1 MSNFHKLAIALCAI
15 GIATLL
21 SFPASAGEDLG
32 LGCIVTPEE
41 IAGWDI
47 DIRTDGKG
55 LPAGEGDFAKGEEV
69 YMERCAHCHGEF
81 GYGGGSRYPQLV
93 GGDGT
98 LATDDPRKTVGSYWP
113 YATTV
118 FDYVRRAMPFGEAQS
133 LTNDEVYSVVAFL
146 LTLNGVIDEGT
157 VMNAET
163 LPKVVMPNADG
174 FYDDDRPDVSNTACM
189 KNCKDE
195 VTIVSNAK
203 KVGVTPE
210 LEQKSLTGD

>member
-1 MSNFHKLAIALCAI
+1 MSHT
-15 GIATLL
+15 GILWAQTDTTDRIKSGWNVGGLPVV
-21 SFPASAGEDLG
+21 SFDSDLG
-32 LGCIVTPEE
+32 FQYGALVN
-41 IAGWDI
+41 
-47 DIRTDGKG
+47 
-55 LPAGEGDFAKGEEV
+55 LYHYGD
-69 YMERCAHCHGEF
+69 
-81 GYGGGSRYPQLV
+81 GSRYPQLV